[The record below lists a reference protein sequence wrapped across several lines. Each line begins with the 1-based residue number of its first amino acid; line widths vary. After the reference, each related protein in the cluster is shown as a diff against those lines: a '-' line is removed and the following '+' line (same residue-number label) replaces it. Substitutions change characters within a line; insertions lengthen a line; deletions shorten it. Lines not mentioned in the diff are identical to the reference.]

1 MIDVF
6 IAKKYPYYFTE
17 YNDDKRSISRCQQ
30 TAERLSEAKVNL
42 RPVFKFLLSDTLKPE
57 KQALLTVFG

>member
-17 YNDDKRSISRCQQ
+17 YNDEKRSIARCQQ
-30 TAERLSEAKVNL
+30 TAERLIEANANL

-57 KQALLTVFG
+57 K